1 MGHNRLGTLPKS
13 SRWREVARLVA
24 AGPEESARLA
34 GATLSAAE
42 DYLKEVAADPAVS
55 ETYGLLVDLMSAA
68 RGDDFEGT
76 LSRIGFEVADST
88 PAIAF
93 VADVADHLR
102 REMNER
108 GAESV
113 PGEYAA
119 LALRSVLTETVGT
132 RPGSLFGATVDDLRL
147 AFRDFAS
154 DRQFGVVSQRF
165 FADLLSRVLRSAL
178 DREVPR
184 VATSTGA
191 AEDLLRE
198 VDLHAHQSARIV
210 RDYAADWFSKGRWEG
225 SGTIPRSEVQAFLPV
240 AFAKLRR
247 ELKREASR

>member
-1 MGHNRLGTLPKS
+1 MVTAGPQEG
-13 SRWREVARLVA
+13 ARVA
-24 AGPEESARLA
+24 A
-34 GATLSAAE
+34 ATLTAAE
-42 DYLKEVAADPAVS
+42 DYLKEVAADPAVG

-76 LSRIGFEVADST
+76 LRRLGVDVTEST
-88 PAIAF
+88 SAVDF
-93 VADVADHLR
+93 VADVADQLR
-102 REMNER
+102 RTLNER

-132 RPGSLFGATVDDLRL
+132 RPGSLFGATVHDLRL

-165 FADLLSRVLRSAL
+165 FGDLLSRILRGAL

-184 VATSTGA
+184 LASSTGS

-198 VDLHAHQSARIV
+198 VELHSQQSARIV
-210 RDYAADWFSKGRWEG
+210 RDFAADWFSKGRWQGGG
-225 SGTIPRSEVQAFLPV
+225 SIPRDDTRAFLPV